1 MNECVFLAVNQMEE
15 GGAEHGVEEIL
26 SDSLTFTQKQID
38 YLRDEFDR
46 QRRWVKTLSER
57 ESAALSELE
66 QTKNSISYRIGRFQT
81 APLRKLEK
89 LFKKK
94 DKSHFFLEEKEL
106 DSYEQDVFSSFLI
119 SPGLLPE
126 QTTYG
131 HPDVF
136 IQETLLY
143 LRRDNPTV
151 NDLRDDIKHRTIT
164 MDGKI
169 LYDCLRRI
177 TRHVINSREYQPTI
191 NNTYVASLRVLS
203 QRDQLSAINY
213 FQEFSETIDD
223 SRAEKTAVNVFMK
236 MGMINHP
243 MKLLKSMK
251 NDNWKQEMIA
261 LLNPQVK
268 LLNNGF
274 SGEAHVTKKW
284 KSREN
289 VIFYNASQS
298 LPHTSSGYATRTHG
312 LMKGLTKHGKKM
324 HVYLRHGYP
333 LDRNDFSGT
342 YENPV
347 EMIDGIEYNFNPS
360 NNSDGKPEINYVEIF
375 NFSKFEEY
383 HDICITTLEKQIS
396 ALKPSIIHAAS
407 NFVVG
412 MAAVN
417 IAKSMGIPSIY
428 EVRGFWHIT
437 QASKRMGYDDSDH
450 FTLSE
455 SLELE
460 VASRADHVFTITQ
473 GIADILIDYGVAKEK
488 ISILPNAVDTDK
500 FEPMERD
507 KELEDSLELYEKVVL
522 GYIGSFVEYEGLD
535 ILLQAVAKIRNEVG
549 EYFRVILVGDGL
561 VFDEL
566 VEMSRFLGINDIV
579 TFTGRVPHDDVQRYY
594 SLIDITAFPRKGKRV
609 CELVS
614 PLKPFEAMAM
624 KKAVIASDVQALA
637 EIIEDGKTGLL
648 HKKDDV
654 DSLAECI
661 KKLVLDDK
669 LRNEL
674 ASEGRKWVEEHRT
687 WDAVTKFVAEKYNE
701 LQSS

>member
-1 MNECVFLAVNQMEE
+1 MYIGCERMERE
-15 GGAEHGVEEIL
+15 EEEQSIEEIL

-57 ESAALSELE
+57 ESAALKELE
-66 QTKNSISYRIGRFQT
+66 QTKNSISYRIGRVLT
-81 APLRKLEK
+81 APLRKIEK
-89 LFKKK
+89 IFKKK
-94 DKSHFFLEEKEL
+94 DKSHYFLEEKEL
-106 DSYEQDVFSSFLI
+106 DSYEQDLFSSFLI

-136 IQETLLY
+136 VQETLLN
-143 LRRDNPTV
+143 LRRDNPQV
-151 NDLRDDIKHRTIT
+151 NDLRDDIKHRTLK
-164 MDGKI
+164 MSNDV

-177 TRHVINSREYQPTI
+177 TRHVFNSREYHPTLK
-191 NNTYVASLRVLS
+191 NTYVAALRVLS
-203 QRDQLSAINY
+203 QKEQALAVKFYR
-213 FQEFSETIDD
+213 EFSEIIDD
-223 SRAEKTAVNVFMK
+223 LRADKTAVNVLMK
-236 MGMINHP
+236 MGMMNEP
-243 MKLLKSMK
+243 MKLLQSMK
-251 NDNWKQEMIA
+251 NDNWKQEIVG
-261 LLNPQVK
+261 LLSPQIK
-268 LLNNGF
+268 LLNKGF
-274 SGEAHVTKKW
+274 SGEAHVQRKW

-312 LMKGLTKHGKKM
+312 LMKGLSKLGRKM

-333 LDRNDFSGT
+333 LDRNDFKGV

-347 EMIDGIEYNFNPS
+347 EVIDRIEYNFNPS
-360 NNSDGKPEINYVEIF
+360 NNSDGVPEINYTDIF
-375 NFSKFEEY
+375 NFSKLEEY
-383 HDICITTLEKQIS
+383 HDICISTLENQIS

-437 QASKRMGYDDSDH
+437 QASKRIGYADSDH
-450 FTLSE
+450 FILSE

-488 ISILPNAVDTDK
+488 ISILPNAVDIEK
-500 FEPMERD
+500 FEPVGRD

-535 ILLQAVAKIRNEVG
+535 LLLQAVAKIRNEVG

-579 TFTGRVPHDDVQRYY
+579 TFTGRVPHDEVQRYY
-594 SLIDITAFPRKGKRV
+594 SLIDVTAFPRKGKRV

-637 EIIEDGKTGLL
+637 EIVDDGKTGLL

-661 KKLVLDDK
+661 RRLVLDDK
-669 LRNEL
+669 LRSKL
-674 ASEGRKWVEEHRT
+674 ANEGRKWVEEHRT
-687 WDAVTKFVAEKYNE
+687 WGAVTKHVSEVYDKLLNDE
-701 LQSS
+701 Q